1 MTLSRDFKSGSKI
14 IYNEPAFYMDL
25 GDGAHDMPALNTI
38 YVSEDEIY
46 HWRFSGGE
54 GMDKTGAVRRS
65 RGSSAAYDIIDGP
78 VKNSLLHQIFSDYR
92 RGRYGHDGQVDRLTF
107 TPVVG

>member
-1 MTLSRDFKSGSKI
+1 MTLSRDFKTGSKI

-25 GDGAHDMPALNTI
+25 GDGGQDMPALNTI

-54 GMDKTGAVRRS
+54 GMDKTGAVH
-65 RGSSAAYDIIDGP
+65 DIIDGP